1 MIYPFV
7 PNQQFPQAAQKLRFV
22 WWWLWWWWS
31 FSGPSAS
38 AQSDTS
44 GGVCSEAL
52 ASFPAFRVRL
62 RELSFFKH
70 QSRSWT
76 VWLKP
81 ETEVESHCLIYLLSS
96 CGLNGAGCVCVC
108 VTHQPEG
115 ALVRLQGELERVF
128 PHCND
133 QSQIGEHGFTPHL
146 SVANDFRKAVRHPSL
161 SFVLFRFRSF
171 FPSPASLILSTLY
184 L

>member
-7 PNQQFPQAAQKLRFV
+7 PNQQFPQAAQKLR
-22 WWWLWWWWS
+22 
-31 FSGPSAS
+31 
-38 AQSDTS
+38 
-44 GGVCSEAL
+44 EAL

-81 ETEVESHCLIYLLSS
+81 ETE
-96 CGLNGAGCVCVC
+96 
-108 VTHQPEG
+108 PEG

-171 FPSPASLILSTLY
+171 FPSPRRSFSRLCTSRGRSRRRWSSGRRSGRRSSSM
-184 L
+184 

>member
-22 WWWLWWWWS
+22 WWWWWWRS
-31 FSGPSAS
+31 FAGPSAS

-81 ETEVESHCLIYLLSS
+81 ETEVVPLLHLASS
-96 CGLNGAGCVCVC
+96 LTWAERGAGCVC

-146 SVANDFRKAVRHPSL
+146 SVANDFRKAVRHPSP
-161 SFVLFRFRSF
+161 SFVLFFFSF
-171 FPSPASLILSTLY
+171 AFALSSPASLILSTLY